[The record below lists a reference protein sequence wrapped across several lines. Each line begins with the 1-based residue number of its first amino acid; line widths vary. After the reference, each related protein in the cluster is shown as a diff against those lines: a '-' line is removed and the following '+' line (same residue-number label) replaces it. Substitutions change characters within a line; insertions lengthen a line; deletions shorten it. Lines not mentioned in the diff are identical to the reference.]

1 LFEQLIEK
9 LQSNRYITLETTPGH
24 SPTFEPIM
32 DKIEKLGLDK
42 KVDGFSTTDNP
53 LSKLK
58 FNAIIAAYMLQERF
72 NKPTMAT
79 VSMRDRNKIAL
90 QSDLLGANALNVR
103 ALLALTGDSAKI
115 SNQPNTKGVF
125 EGDSS
130 LMLDIVKCFNG
141 GIDYA
146 GTPFAEKPK
155 TIYPF
160 SVTNSYAKN
169 YRTLQKKLKKK
180 IEHGTLGIITQPVY
194 DTDNATML
202 LELLENAKKECSIG
216 SEAQMILGIFPI
228 TKFRTAQ
235 FLSAHVPGIHVPPI
249 WVEEL
254 RVASEISPD
263 EERKVG
269 MQMSKELIDGIMK
282 LHPKVHIMTANQFSV
297 AGELLRDF

>member
-1 LFEQLIEK
+1 MFKKLINK
-9 LQSNRYITLETTPGH
+9 LQSDRYITLETTPAH

-32 DKIEKLGLDK
+32 EKIEKLGLDK

-58 FNAIIAAYMLQERF
+58 FNAIIAAHMLQQRF
-72 NKPTMAT
+72 NKPVMAT

-90 QSDLLGANALNVR
+90 QSDLLGANALDVR
-103 ALLALTGDSAKI
+103 AVLALTGDSAKI

-130 LMLDIVKCFNG
+130 LMLDIIKCFNG

-146 GTPFAEKPK
+146 GTPFTEKPK

-169 YRTLQKKLKKK
+169 YKTMKKKLKKK

-194 DTDNATML
+194 DTENAAML
-202 LELLENAKKECSIG
+202 LELLEEAKAECSIG
-216 SEAQMILGIFPI
+216 SNAQMILGIFPI

-235 FLSAHVPGIHVPPI
+235 FLSSHVPGIHVPPKWI
-249 WVEEL
+249 EEL
-254 RVASEISPD
+254 RVASETSPE
-263 EERKVG
+263 EERVIG
-269 MQMSKELIDGIMK
+269 MQMSKELIDSIMK
-282 LHPKVHIMTANQFSV
+282 LHPKVHIMTANQFDV
-297 AGELLRDF
+297 AKELLKNF